1 MIIDIIKDFKNTWPL
16 LKGDIIR
23 YVTYRTNIKEEDIHA
38 SNIQYA
44 KWLFLLMKSNKNSF
58 RSIFY
63 YRFNRG
69 SRLLMKLFPP
79 TANYVLDCGFIESG
93 GIVSHHP
100 FSSYI
105 NAEHVGY
112 GCIFRNNT
120 TVGNKMMKNGCIER
134 PWFKNNVDVGPN
146 SVIIGGITIGNNVVI
161 GAGSVVTK
169 NVPDNCVVAGN
180 PAIIIRRNGHPCKEL
195 L

>member
-1 MIIDIIKDFKNTWPL
+1 MQIIKDFKETWPL
-16 LKGDIIR
+16 LKDDIRR
-23 YVTYRTNIKEEDIHA
+23 YVTYCTEKKEENVHA
-38 SNIQYA
+38 SDIQYA
-44 KWLFLLMKSNKNSF
+44 KWLLTLMKSNKNSF

-69 SRLLMKLFPP
+69 GRFLKKLFPP
-79 TANYVLDCGFIESG
+79 TANYVLDCGIIEGG

-120 TVGNKMMKNGCIER
+120 TVGNKMMKNGRIER
-134 PWFKNNVDVGPN
+134 PWFKEKVDVGPN
-146 SVIIGGITIGNNVVI
+146 SVIIGGITIGNNVII

-169 NVPDNCVVAGN
+169 DVPDNCVVAGN
-180 PAIIIRRNGHPCKEL
+180 PAIIIRRDGRPCKEPL
-195 L
+195 